1 MKFRTV
7 HDVILSPV
15 VSEKSYTEMDDGK
28 YRFKVHSEANKIQIR
43 KAIEAMFEGVKV
55 DKVNTQKVRGKTRRR
70 GRVTGRLPNWK
81 KATVTLAEG
90 DIDLFDR
97 A

>member
-7 HDVILSPV
+7 HDIILIPV
-15 VSEKSYTEMDDGK
+15 VSEKSYEQMEDGK
-28 YRFKVHSEANKIQIR
+28 YRFKVHPEANKIQIR

-55 DKVNTQKVRGKTRRR
+55 SKVNTQKVVGKSRRR
-70 GRVTGRLPNWK
+70 GKVTGRLPNWK
-81 KATVTLAEG
+81 KATVTLASGE
-90 DIDLFDR
+90 IDLFDR